1 MNKFFQSLKST
12 VTSKKFKYGGYA
24 VGMTILAIGLVVIF
38 NVGLSSLANKVD
50 LKADLSQNKMFSLTA
65 QTEKVLKAVDKDI
78 HIYTTYTP
86 GAEDKDVQE
95 ILNKIKAL
103 NGHITVENHDPDRD
117 PRFMATFTKTGET
130 IAAGSVIVSDAEG
143 KLFKVLADSDL
154 YAYTYDENYNASRS
168 QNKTEGAVT
177 QAVNYIVSGYI
188 PMAYIV
194 QGHGEATQASLSA
207 VQQVLETDNYKVETI
222 NIASNPDT
230 IKAGDVVMFF
240 APKTDLLDAERDTLK
255 KLMDKGGRFYFLF
268 DPTTI
273 DVSKMP
279 NFASLLDLFAIKL
292 KQGMIFEDNASYR
305 YSQYAGVLV
314 PKLQSHAST
323 DVLLSSST
331 TAPVLIPYAGAL
343 ELPDVA
349 PESSMTITS
358 LLKTSSQSYLKANP
372 DLTNQNYDYTK
383 ADGDEEGPFNVAV
396 AVDKKIDSDV
406 ANNVRLVVVYNAS
419 FIADA
424 NYMYSTSNFDF
435 FLNTSAWM
443 RNADKDI
450 FVRPK
455 TLTGSALIFHSQ
467 MEQTLVAVFSSAL
480 IPLLLLAAGIYVYL
494 RRKHL

>member
-12 VTSKKFKYGGYA
+12 VTSKRFKYGGYA
-24 VGMTILAIGLVVIF
+24 VGMTVLAIALVVIF
-38 NVGLSSLANKVD
+38 NVGLTSLAGKVD
-50 LKADLSQNKMFSLTA
+50 LKADLSQNKMFSLTP
-65 QTEKVLKAVDKDI
+65 QTEKILKAVDKDI

-103 NGHITVENHDPDRD
+103 NPHITLENHDPDRD
-117 PRFMATFTKTGET
+117 PRFMQTFTKAGET

-143 KLFKVLADSDL
+143 KLYKVLANTDL
-154 YAYTYDENYNASRS
+154 YAYTYDANYNATPT

-177 QAVNYIVSGYI
+177 QAVNYIVNGYI

-207 VQQVLETDNYKVETI
+207 VQQVLESDNYKVSTV
-222 NIASNPDT
+222 NIATNPDT

-240 APKTDLLDAERDTLK
+240 APKSDLLDAERDTLK

-292 KQGMIFEDNASYR
+292 KQGMIFENDANYR

-323 DVLLSSST
+323 DSLIS
-331 TAPVLIPYAGAL
+331 AGMPVVIPYAGAL

-349 PESSMTITS
+349 PESTMTITS
-358 LLKTSSQSYLKANP
+358 LLKTSAQSYLKANP

-383 ADGDEEGPFNVAV
+383 AEGDEEGPFDVAV
-396 AVDKKIDSDV
+396 AVDKKVDSDV
-406 ANNVRLVVVYNAS
+406 NNNVRMVVVYNGS
-419 FIADA
+419 FVGDA
-424 NYMYSTSNFDF
+424 NYAYSTSNFNF
-435 FLNTSAWM
+435 LLNTSAWM

-450 FVRPK
+450 YVRPK
-455 TLTGSALIFHSQ
+455 TLTNSSLVFHSQ
-467 MEQTLVAVFSSAL
+467 AEQTLVAIFSSAL

>member
-1 MNKFFQSLKST
+1 MKKILQSLKST

-24 VGMTILAIGLVVIF
+24 VGMTILVIALVVIF
-38 NVGLSSLANKVD
+38 NVGLTSLADKVD

-65 QTEKVLKAVDKDI
+65 QTEKILKAVDKDI
-78 HIYTTYTP
+78 RIYTTYSP

-103 NGHITVENHDPDRD
+103 NGHITVENRDPERD
-117 PRFMATFTKTGET
+117 PRFMQTFTKSGES
-130 IAAGSVIVSDAEG
+130 IATGSVIVSDAEG
-143 KLFKVLADSDL
+143 KLFKVLSDSDL
-154 YAYTYDENYNASRS
+154 YSYTYSSDYSSSSRS

-177 QAVNYIVSGYI
+177 QAVNYIVNGYI

-194 QGHGEATQASLSA
+194 QGHGEVAQGSLSA
-207 VQQVLETDNYKVETI
+207 VQQVLESDNYKVETV
-222 NIASNPDT
+222 NIATNPDT

-240 APKTDLLDAERDTLK
+240 APKSDLLDAERDTLK

-268 DPTTI
+268 DPTTL

-279 NFASLLDLFAIKL
+279 NFSALLDLFAIKL
-292 KQGMIFEDNASYR
+292 KQGMIFENDASYTI
-305 YSQYAGVLV
+305 SGYAGVLV
-314 PKLQSHAST
+314 PRLQSHAST
-323 DVLLSSST
+323 DS
-331 TAPVLIPYAGAL
+331 LISANVPIMLPYAGAL

-358 LLKTSSQSYLKANP
+358 LLKTSAKSYLKA
-372 DLTNQNYDYTK
+372 DIADSSASVEK
-383 ADGDEEGPFNVAV
+383 ADGDEEGPFDVAV
-396 AVDKKIDSDV
+396 AVDKKVDSDIN
-406 ANNVRLVVVYNAS
+406 NNVRLVVIYNTN
-419 FIADA
+419 FIGST
-424 NYMYSTSNFDF
+424 NYMYNTGNFNLL
-435 FLNTSAWM
+435 LNTAAWM

-455 TLTGSALIFHSQ
+455 TLSGSSLIFRSQ
-467 MEQTLVAVFSSAL
+467 LEQTTVALLSSAL